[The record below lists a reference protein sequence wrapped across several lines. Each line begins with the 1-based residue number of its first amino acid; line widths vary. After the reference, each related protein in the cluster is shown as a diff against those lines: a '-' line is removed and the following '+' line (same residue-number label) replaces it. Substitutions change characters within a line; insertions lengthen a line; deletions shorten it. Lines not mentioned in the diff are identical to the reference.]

1 MFLQTLHH
9 FPLCELYQ
17 LCLRRIKR
25 PAACLHAAVAAFVV
39 QQAGGRCVVQAQSTR
54 KRYPHYTTTSSCK
67 HVRSIVGVPL
77 AGTLLAINSP
87 LLAINSPLL
96 AINSPLLAINSPLL
110 TCINAIE
117 RAAQT
122 GDAEVAEAVDAN
134 VVGDLLVAA
143 PGGDQFLLLRD
154 VDAKVAGV
162 AQGRRAGTQVNFFDA
177 RVAQS
182 GYQPFHG
189 VAAHDGVID
198 NDEARPLNSG
208 PDEIEFQVDLKLA
221 QTLVWF
227 DEAAVAVAVLDNG
240 MAVGDAGSGGV
251 AQGRRDGRVGY
262 GNHCI
267 GLDGMLAGQFAAQR
281 LTHAVDI
288 TPVELTGG
296 VVKINVVQD
305 A

>member
-96 AINSPLLAINSPLL
+96 AINSPLLTINSPLLAINSPLLTINSPLLAINSPLL

-182 GYQPFHG
+182 RYQPFHG

-262 GNHCI
+262 GNH
-267 GLDGMLAGQFAAQR
+267 
-281 LTHAVDI
+281 
-288 TPVELTGG
+288 
-296 VVKINVVQD
+296 
-305 A
+305 